1 MGKTI
6 HLEEGVGK
14 RDRDGIRRLAKR
26 QGFALPSKFYAK
38 TSNSQFNP
46 PFGPFCRRLRGE
58 GSRGSPFCG
67 GGGQG
72 D

>member
-1 MGKTI
+1 MRKTI
-6 HLEEGVGK
+6 HLDEVIGK

-26 QGFALPSKFYAK
+26 QGFALPNKFYAK

-58 GSRGSPFCG
+58 GSRQSPLCG
-67 GGGQG
+67 GGRQG